1 MGVTPSREQA
11 AWMHAEADRRGISS
25 DLTLHVDDWRAV
37 DGVYDRVVSVGMF
50 EHVGKTY
57 GSAFLRRW
65 RRWLKPGGL
74 SLLHTIGSM
83 DSCPPDLWIE
93 KKIFPGGY
101 LPSLAEIATHASHAG
116 LMIADVENLWR
127 HYAMTLQ
134 AWIANFADA
143 RGSLET
149 TIDQRTLRAWWLYL
163 NASQAAF
170 ATGRLQLWQI
180 VVARDKKAPLALTR
194 EPWLQVGQAADAAM
208 TPALQEA
215 SLVH

>member
-1 MGVTPSREQA
+1 
-11 AWMHAEADRRGISS
+11 MHAEADRRGISS

-50 EHVGKTY
+50 EHVGKAY
-57 GSAFLRRW
+57 GSAFLHRW
-65 RRWLKPGGL
+65 RCWLKPGGL
-74 SLLHTIGSM
+74 SVLHTIGSM
-83 DSCPPDLWIE
+83 DSCPPDPWIE
-93 KKIFPGGY
+93 KNIFPGGY
-101 LPSLAEIATHASHAG
+101 LPSLAEIAAHASQAG

-143 RGSLET
+143 RGFLET